1 MIQKVQNLMK
11 SLVSKKTLMK
21 IFSFLLVF
29 ICIFCFAGIQT
40 CIVDCQ
46 AVAVADD
53 IILVVIAFLMSC
65 GLTFA
70 TSEIASS
77 TAENFYLNCQSDTQS
92 FLSNLPVVGDLVN
105 TVGFITQFT
114 SAQYSSMIEE
124 FRSQFPQYSNLYL
137 NSTSIVNNQIAE
149 GSTFLDTLNSGCT
162 ISVPS
167 PWVDDSNVFFQVA
180 DGITCN
186 LLGLETLR
194 TTLGED
200 LFNEY
205 NSLSKVSNRINPQF
219 ALVSVPALNLQA
231 ITILGYNYCDTSVDV
246 PFYYYNAYG
255 RDCYIAG
262 NLMFTLPGWLIYNGE
277 LCTVSKNSSYNEYTV
292 SSASYGNVINQWV
305 CDGSI
310 SKNSPL
316 IDCDN
321 LTIRGEKALGQLLLG
336 ADVFNVGI
344 DAQYLPGIDNFPS
357 LSGDISDVNSY
368 PDSISVG
375 VPSNIDDLIDTPI
388 DDIRNPTLTDTDT
401 DTDIDAG
408 TDTGSDVADEDKSN
422 PKYPSVPQLSL
433 PEILFKEKFP
443 FCLPW
448 DLYNV
453 FANLVA
459 DPEPPCFNIPFK
471 IERLNIDYEFTI
483 DLSMFDDVARISRFF
498 SSIAFIV
505 FLILISRKIIGAQ

>member
-114 SAQYSSMIEE
+114 SAQYSSMIAE

-149 GSTFLDTLNSGCT
+149 GSTFLDTLNSGGT

-205 NSLSKVSNRINPQF
+205 NSRSKVSSYINPQF
-219 ALVSVPALNLQA
+219 AFFSVPALNLQTVA
-231 ITILGYNYCDTSVDV
+231 LLGFNYVNSSVDV
-246 PFYYYNAYG
+246 DFGYNDSGNYYY
-255 RDCYIAG
+255 AG
-262 NLMFTLPGWLIYNGE
+262 PLHWSCCNVIIYKGE

-321 LTIRGEKALGQLLLG
+321 LTIRGEKAIGQLLLG

>member
-149 GSTFLDTLNSGCT
+149 GSTFLDTLNSGGT
-162 ISVPS
+162 ISVSS

-186 LLGLETLR
+186 LLGEESLKTVIG
-194 TTLGED
+194 TD
-200 LFNEY
+200 LF
-205 NSLSKVSNRINPQF
+205 KQ
-219 ALVSVPALNLQA
+219 LVSYNKSFDQINTQYALFSIPALNLK
-231 ITILGYNYCDTSVDV
+231 TVCVFGYNNVDTAINV
-246 PFYYYNAYG
+246 
-255 RDCYIAG
+255 
-262 NLMFTLPGWLIYNGE
+262 MFEYSSWISRYQINSFPICNSNGWIYNGE
-277 LCTVSKNSSYNEYTV
+277 LCSLTYNSLLEAYNI
-292 SSASYGNVINQWV
+292 SSASFGNVINQWV

-310 SKNSPL
+310 SKDSPL

-321 LTIRGEKALGQLLLG
+321 LTIKGDNALGQLLLG

-344 DAQYLPGIDNFPS
+344 DTQYLPGIDNFPS

-401 DTDIDAG
+401 DTDIDTG